1 MEHVKQIQLDP
12 GRLPAFALAE
22 IAFLVSLTSADSNV
36 SHLAAKGLR
45 LLSHAERQ
53 PGAPLNTSI
62 HEEDRLKRNPIYEQL
77 GDPNV
82 MVVGMFYTNFLQNL
96 PGGLTYDV
104 GRVGHQKRIRTLI
117 RLIAYPSA
125 AHIAVWEE
133 CYWRWRSLSELI
145 IESMPEAADD
155 PQNRQNHVPISM
167 QV

>member
-1 MEHVKQIQLDP
+1 MEHVKDIQCDP

-36 SHLAAKGLR
+36 SRLAAKGLR

-53 PGAPLNTSI
+53 AGAPVNPGISD
-62 HEEDRLKRNPIYEQL
+62 EDRLKRHRIYDQL

-82 MVVGMFYTNFLQNL
+82 MVVGAYLMAKSVNELIHV
-96 PGGLTYDV
+96 P
-104 GRVGHQKRIRTLI
+104 GRVGHQKRIRQLV

-133 CYWRWRSLSELI
+133 CYWRWRSLTELM
-145 IESMPEAADD
+145 IESLNEAADD
-155 PQNRQNHVPISM
+155 SQNHVPM
-167 QV
+167 GTQV